1 MALTIK
7 SKATPAPISSEPAY
21 TAPFAA
27 PSPAQASE
35 TPPTAGYTPKARP
48 AAPSPTAAPPTEDE
62 DRAYDEAQR
71 KVRLNTS
78 PQGGKAAKAKKN
90 AKKDM
95 STPLTKGDLNRML
108 AATDTPLAEITVGE
122 GDDDMVDT
130 PTGRRPRATQEA
142 LEYRRKQI
150 MRLVIRGVP
159 KQTIAQHLGLSIKQ
173 VYSDMVEINKE
184 VRYELTNFDYQG
196 YIGMSLAFYE
206 ECRNIALRLATDSAE
221 KSNSVKMQAINAAL
235 KAEDS
240 KHEFLTKVGLFK
252 VTSPTDPFA
261 SINTGRQ
268 GSYSDQNDTNDFL
281 QSIAHA
287 REKYMGN
294 AQEVTPATP
303 TEGKA

>member
-1 MALTIK
+1 MALSFTTKPIT
-7 SKATPAPISSEPAY
+7 SVPAKPAVEAPYQPPFQEPD
-21 TAPFAA
+21 AA
-27 PSPAQASE
+27 P
-35 TPPTAGYTPKARP
+35 PTVGYTPKAKR
-48 AAPSPTAAPPTEDE
+48 PSPTVKAPAPTEAE
-62 DRAYDEAQR
+62 DEAYERQAKKVQVQSSPTGR
-71 KVRLNTS
+71 KAHKNKV
-78 PQGGKAAKAKKN
+78 KAK
-90 AKKDM
+90 
-95 STPLTKGDLNRML
+95 PLTKGDLDLML
-108 AATDTPLAEITVGE
+108 AATDTPLAEITPGGSPTE
-122 GDDDMVDT
+122 DDLEYDPDA
-130 PTGRRPRATQEA
+130 PSGRRPRATAEA

-159 KQTIAQHLGLSIKQ
+159 KQTIATHLGLSIKQ
-173 VYSDMVEINKE
+173 VYADMVEINKE

-206 ECRNIALRLATDSAE
+206 ECRNIALRLATDTKE

-281 QSIAHA
+281 QSIAQA
-287 REKYMGN
+287 REKYMGK
-294 AQEVTPATP
+294 AQEVITP
-303 TEGKA
+303 TEGGNQ